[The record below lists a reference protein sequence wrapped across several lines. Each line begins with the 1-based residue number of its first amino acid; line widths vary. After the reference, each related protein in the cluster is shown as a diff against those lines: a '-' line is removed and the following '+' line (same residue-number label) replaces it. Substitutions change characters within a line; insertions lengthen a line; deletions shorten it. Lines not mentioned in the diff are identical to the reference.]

1 MYVNKN
7 LVNIFGIYLV
17 CLGMSWYVLVCLGMS
32 WYVLVCLGM
41 SWYVFGVLDMGEV
54 SATYRTA
61 T

>member
-7 LVNIFGIYLV
+7 LVNIFGIY
-17 CLGMSWYVLVCLGMS
+17 LVCLGMS

>member
-7 LVNIFGIYLV
+7 LVNIFGIY
-17 CLGMSWYVLVCLGMS
+17 
-32 WYVLVCLGM
+32 LVCLGM